1 MWTTTIVGREE
12 LQSHLREHG
21 VSFTLRHHP
30 RAFTARQVA
39 ASEHI
44 PYDQLAKPVLVV
56 AEAHPVLLVLP
67 ASRMIELTRLAQQLG
82 ARTARLADETEIG
95 RVFADCELGAL
106 PPFGNLY
113 GLDVFVDRTLAEDTY
128 IEFRACTHTDTIR
141 MRYADFER
149 LVHPTLVDV
158 AEN

>member
-1 MWTTTIVGREE
+1 MLTTTITGRDE
-12 LQSHLREHG
+12 LQSYLRRHG

-44 PYDQLAKPVLVV
+44 PYAQLAKPVFVVTDARQVLV
-56 AEAHPVLLVLP
+56 VLP
-67 ASRMIELTRLAQQLG
+67 ASRMIELSKLARQLG
-82 ARTARLADETEIG
+82 AKYARLADETEIA
-95 RVFADCELGAL
+95 RVFDDCELGAL

-113 GLDVFVDRTLAEDTY
+113 GLDVYADRTLTEDAH

-141 MRYADFER
+141 LSYADFER
-149 LVHPTLVDV
+149 LVHPTVVDV
-158 AEN
+158 AED